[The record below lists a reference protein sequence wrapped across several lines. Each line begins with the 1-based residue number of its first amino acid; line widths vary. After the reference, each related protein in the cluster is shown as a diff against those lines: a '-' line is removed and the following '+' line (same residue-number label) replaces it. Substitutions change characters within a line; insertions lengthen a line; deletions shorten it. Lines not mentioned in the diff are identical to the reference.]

1 MKKKIISLCQ
11 NIFGICLTIAVLI
24 GAIVAV
30 LFVIGFIAGGS
41 VGESLAIFSKSIMYK
56 AITLSA
62 IGSLI
67 GMLAFYIEG
76 THELKMD
83 SSEEAEEGDAR
94 DASLDSSSTS
104 VKM

>member
-1 MKKKIISLCQ
+1 MKKKIISLCR
-11 NIFGICLTIAVLI
+11 NIFGICLMIAVLI
-24 GAIVAV
+24 GAVVAV
-30 LFVIGFIAGGS
+30 LFIIGFIAGGS
-41 VGESLAIFSKSIMYK
+41 VGETLAIFSKNVMYK

-83 SSEEAEEGDAR
+83 SSEKADEGDIQ
-94 DASLDSSSTS
+94 DASLKSSSTS
-104 VKM
+104 VQM